1 MRIPSTF
8 LGTILLL
15 TLASGARAATDYC
28 TLTANDA
35 LRGCKPDAA
44 GGYWVAVGKCDN
56 IADAGDR
63 RDCKDEASAD
73 KADELDLCNEQLAAR
88 LDACEHLGPD
98 TYEPAIDPANFV
110 SVIDN
115 PFFPLVPGTT
125 FISEGGG
132 EHVEFAVTHNT
143 KKILGVTCVEVHD
156 TVTVGGELA
165 EDTLD
170 WFAQDRDG
178 NVWYFG
184 ESTFELEDGR
194 PVSVEGSWEGGVD
207 GAQPGIVMKA
217 HPAVDDFYRQEF
229 MLANAEDI
237 AEVVSLNRTVT
248 VPYGTFQ
255 HCLETEETTP
265 LEPDAEENKYYAAGV
280 GFVLQV
286 DTVTGARNELIAI
299 TTGN

>member
-1 MRIPSTF
+1 MKIPSTF

-178 NVWYFG
+178 NVWYLG
-184 ESTFELEDGR
+184 EDSSNFEHGR
-194 PVSVEGSWEGGVD
+194 WVKDDGSWQAGV
-207 GAQPGIVMKA
+207 GNGQPGIIMLA
-217 HPAVDDFYRQEF
+217 HPHRGDAYRQEYSPGHAVDQAQVLGGGGAVKTPYRHF
-229 MLANAEDI
+229 K
-237 AEVVSLNRTVT
+237 RTLLT
-248 VPYGTFQ
+248 
-255 HCLETEETTP
+255 LEYSTIDKQYE
-265 LEPDAEENKYYAAGV
+265 LKWHGRGV
-280 GFVLQV
+280 GVIKEQ
-286 DTVTGARNELIAI
+286 AI
-299 TTGN
+299 TKSKELSRLVAIRR